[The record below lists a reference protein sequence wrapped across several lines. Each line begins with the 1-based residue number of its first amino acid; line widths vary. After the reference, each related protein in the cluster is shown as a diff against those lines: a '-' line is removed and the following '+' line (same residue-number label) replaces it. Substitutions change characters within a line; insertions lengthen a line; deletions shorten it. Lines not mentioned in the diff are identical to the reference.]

1 MGSQSSHSKLYLRH
15 SLQLAWVFQYH
26 PEGTLM
32 HHRKE
37 NIRVRIILATRQTQ
51 SLWEH
56 VTEPH
61 LSVHWAATQW
71 SRRATPAADVSMT
84 QSKIL
89 AGELVLE
96 PTVSYQL
103 LRTSLRSTMM
113 YRVVSPIPSVSIVS
127 IGSST
132 RAIAPT
138 QLRPL
143 HRCPRP

>member
-1 MGSQSSHSKLYLRH
+1 MGFQSSHSKLYPRL

-26 PEGTLM
+26 LETTLM
-32 HHRKE
+32 HRRKE

-61 LSVHWAATQW
+61 PSVHWAATQW
-71 SRRATPAADVSMT
+71 SHRATPAADVSTT

-96 PTVSYQL
+96 PTVSYPL
-103 LRTSLRSTMM
+103 LRTSLRSTMTF
-113 YRVVSPIPSVSIVS
+113 RVVSLIPSVSIVS

-132 RAIAPT
+132 RATAPT

-143 HRCPRP
+143 HRRPRP